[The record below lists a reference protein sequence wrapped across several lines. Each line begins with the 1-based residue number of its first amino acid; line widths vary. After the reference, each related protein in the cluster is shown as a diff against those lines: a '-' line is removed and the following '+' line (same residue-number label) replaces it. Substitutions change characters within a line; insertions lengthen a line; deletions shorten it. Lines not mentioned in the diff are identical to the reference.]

1 MHEHL
6 IQTVFAKLVA
16 NYDCSNVKFFF
27 SFLLLAL
34 FLEKKKIHISALVEE
49 TVTIVM
55 CLSNAF
61 IQLSMY
67 TFKSI
72 SHLGKRMKRKKKIT
86 FLAPKN

>member
-16 NYDCSNVKFFF
+16 NYDCSNVIFFF
-27 SFLLLAL
+27 FLFAAC
-34 FLEKKKIHISALVEE
+34 FISRKKKIHISALVEE

-72 SHLGKRMKRKKKIT
+72 SHLGKRMKRKKK
-86 FLAPKN
+86 